1 MPTKLGKY
9 EIKAELGRGAMGVV
23 YSARDPRLGR
33 PVALKTMSPSVAGDP
48 ELLQRFYR
56 EAQSAGQLRHP
67 NIVTIYDIDEADGI
81 PFIAMEFL
89 EGESLEQIIAARK
102 DLTVVKKVDVMVQ
115 TCKGLYYAHQHG
127 IVHRDIKPANVVV
140 LTDGMV
146 KIVDFGIARIAG
158 GSMTRTGIVL
168 GTPMYMSPEQVLGH
182 TVDARSD
189 IFSVGVILYE
199 LLTFQNPFVA
209 DDMPTILFK
218 IVDQPAPPLT
228 SVLPNC
234 PPQLENVVMRALAK
248 NREERYQ
255 TAEDLAFDLQQVGD
269 FLKRHMVEVYIEQ
282 GQRSY
287 EEGNF
292 TLAKESLQ
300 KVLEIDSNHNVAKN
314 LLGKVQEQIY
324 VRQRAQK
331 AEQALRHAKEALGGE
346 QYEEA
351 IGALDEIL
359 RVDPRHAEAQQYKQL
374 AIERRDRKR
383 KVARHMERAEK
394 LLADADLKGAK
405 AQVEA
410 ALALDPEHAAALTML
425 ESVTRELA
433 EEERLRQV
441 RQYIESAR
449 ARLAEK
455 NFAKA
460 LELLEKAG
468 QLDPINMEVES
479 LTRLVRSNQE
489 KEERRRL
496 LEQRLAGIQE
506 AINREQ
512 YEEAVAL
519 ADEGLGEFPD
529 HSEVLKLH
537 TQATRLAEAQRRR
550 RYVDEQIQ
558 TARGF
563 LQENQ
568 FSSAIA
574 LLEQGL
580 QVVPNDSRLMSC
592 LKTVREA
599 EQSSRLEN
607 LRQEAMR
614 QANEQIRV
622 KDFAGA
628 ITTLEKALGRAGQSP
643 ELLEFLQFARE
654 QQAEYQR
661 QERIHHVLSR
671 AQAVLREEDF
681 EEAVDLLE
689 RSQTDL
695 QASEIE
701 GLLATAR
708 DQWQRFEQQRE
719 ETLDSALQLLQQ
731 GEAAKAVA
739 LLDAAPKAYFKNER
753 FQQVYAQCREG
764 LGRATLVRSTVEQ
777 VEKAI
782 AREDLAQAEALLQQA
797 LKTCP
802 GDPALLATQQR
813 LRDEEV
819 RLRRALWGKLL
830 DEARVDV
837 GRMQYKEAIAL
848 LTSVDW
854 QSAEVPELSNE
865 AAALLRE
872 ARQRHEEMRRREE
885 EARLREEEEEAR
897 RREEEAR
904 QREAEAAQRQT
915 LVRPLPQIPVADT
928 SGLLASQERL
938 REALKGGPRRREA
951 EAPRPEPA
959 AHAAPVESTVPASR
973 PPLIPA
979 PPAAPPAPPPAA
991 GPAVTPKPPAPPPAK
1006 PTAPPPPTR
1015 VSAPPA
1021 APPPEVTPPVAPVAV
1036 PAPTAAPAVA
1046 RAPVAIPA
1054 PAPAKRMPV
1063 ALWAGIGLVVLAI
1076 AGFAAWRFLGRPPA
1090 PGYAQLVATPW
1101 AEIVSVRTK
1110 EAQSVN
1116 LTGTTPMRLELP
1128 PGEYVVELKKGET
1141 VGKVNVV
1148 VKAGE
1153 TSQVN
1158 YTFPEVNVNAMV
1170 DELVSKY

>member
-1 MPTKLGKY
+1 
-9 EIKAELGRGAMGVV
+9 MGVV
-23 YSARDPRLGR
+23 YRAEDPRLGR

-56 EAQSAGQLRHP
+56 EAQSAGKLSHP

-89 EGESLEQIIAARK
+89 EGESLEQIITARK
-102 DLTVVKKVDVMVQ
+102 DVTVVTKVNIMVQ
-115 TCKGLYYAHQHG
+115 TCRGLHYAHQHG
-127 IVHRDIKPANVVV
+127 IVHRDVKPANIVV
-140 LTDGMV
+140 LKDGTV
-146 KIVDFGIARIAG
+146 RIVDFGIARITG

-182 TVDARSD
+182 AVDARSD
-189 IFSVGVILYE
+189 IFGVGVILYE
-199 LLTFQNPFVA
+199 LLTFQNPFA
-209 DDMPTILFK
+209 AEDMPTILFK
-218 IVDQPAPPLT
+218 IVDQPAPPLA

-234 PPQLENVVMRALAK
+234 PPQLENIVMRALAK

-314 LLGKVQEQIY
+314 LLSRVQEQIY
-324 VRQRAQK
+324 ARQRAQK
-331 AEQALRHAKEALGGE
+331 VEQALRHAKEALAGE
-346 QYEEA
+346 QYDEA
-351 IGALDEIL
+351 VGALDELL
-359 RVDPRHAEAQQYKQL
+359 RLDPTHAEAQQYKQL

-394 LLADADLKGAK
+394 LMADADLKGAK
-405 AQVEA
+405 AQLEA
-410 ALALDPEHAAALTML
+410 ALALDPEHAASLTMR

-441 RQYIESAR
+441 RQLLDSAR
-449 ARLAEK
+449 ARVAEK

-460 LELLEKAG
+460 LELLEKAN
-468 QLDPINMEVES
+468 QLDPINIEVES

-506 AINREQ
+506 AINREEYAQ
-512 YEEAVAL
+512 AVAL
-519 ADEGLGEFPD
+519 AEEALGEFPD

-550 RYVDEQIQ
+550 QYVDEQLQ
-558 TARGF
+558 AARGF
-563 LQENQ
+563 LRENQ

-574 LLEQGL
+574 LLEQAL

-599 EQSSRLEN
+599 EGRARLEN
-607 LRQEAMR
+607 LRQEAIH

-622 KDFAGA
+622 KDFTGA

-654 QQAEYQR
+654 QQAEHQR

-681 EEAVDLLE
+681 EEALDLLE
-689 RSQTDL
+689 RSQTEL

-701 GLLATAR
+701 SLLGSAR
-708 DQWQRFEQQRE
+708 EQWQRFEQQRE
-719 ETLDSALQLLQQ
+719 ETLENALRLVEE

-753 FQQVYAQCREG
+753 FQRVYAQCRES
-764 LGRATLVRSTVEQ
+764 LGRTTLIRNTVEQ

-782 AREDLAQAEALLQQA
+782 VREDLAQAEALLLQA

-802 GDPALLATQQR
+802 GDPTLLTTQQR
-813 LRDEEV
+813 LREEEV

-837 GRMQYKEAIAL
+837 GRMQYREAIAL

-854 QSAEVPELSNE
+854 QSAEVPELSSE
-865 AAALLRE
+865 AAALLQE
-872 ARQRHEEMRRREE
+872 ARRRYEEISGREE
-885 EARLREEEEEAR
+885 EARLREAKEIDQREEEAR
-897 RREEEAR
+897 RRE
-904 QREAEAAQRQT
+904 AEVAQQQT
-915 LVRPLPQIPVADT
+915 LVRAVPQMPTAEP

-951 EAPRPEPA
+951 EVPKPGPA
-959 AHAAPVESTVPASR
+959 TRAAPVESTMPASR

-979 PPAAPPAPPPAA
+979 PPATPGVAPPAA
-991 GPAVTPKPPAPPPAK
+991 GPAVAPTPAAPPPAK
-1006 PTAPPPPTR
+1006 PPAPAPPTR
-1015 VSAPPA
+1015 VTAPPA
-1021 APPPEVTPPVAPVAV
+1021 APPAVTPPVAPAAA
-1036 PAPTAAPAVA
+1036 PAPAPAVA

-1054 PAPAKRMPV
+1054 PAPTKRMPV
-1063 ALWAGIGLVVLAI
+1063 ALWAGIGVAVLAI
-1076 AGFAAWRFLGRPPA
+1076 AGFGAWWFLAHRSPA

-1101 AEIVSVRTK
+1101 AEIVSVETK
-1110 EAQSVN
+1110 EGQNVN
-1116 LTGTTPMRLELP
+1116 LTGTTPVRLELP
-1128 PGEYVVELKKGET
+1128 PGEYVVELKKEKS
-1141 VGKVNVV
+1141 VGKVSVV

>member
-9 EIKAELGRGAMGVV
+9 VIKSELGRGAMGVV
-23 YSARDPRLGR
+23 YRAEDPRLGR

-56 EAQSAGQLRHP
+56 EAQSAGKLSHP

-89 EGESLEQIIAARK
+89 EGESLKQIIATRK
-102 DLTVVKKVDVMVQ
+102 DLTIVKKVDVMVQ
-115 TCKGLYYAHQHG
+115 TCRGLHYAHQHG
-127 IVHRDIKPANVVV
+127 IVHRDVKPANIVVV
-140 LTDGMV
+140 KDGTV
-146 KIVDFGIARIAG
+146 RIVDFGIARIAG

-182 TVDARSD
+182 AVDARSD
-189 IFSVGVILYE
+189 IFSAGVILYE

-218 IVDQPAPPLT
+218 IVDQPAPALA

-234 PPQLENVVMRALAK
+234 PPQLDNIVMRALAK

-255 TAEDLAFDLQQVGD
+255 AAEDLAFDLQQVGD

-300 KVLEIDSNHNVAKN
+300 KVLEIDSNHNVAKS
-314 LLGKVQEQIY
+314 LLSMVQEQIY
-324 VRQRAQK
+324 ARQRAQK
-331 AEQALRHAKEALGGE
+331 VEQALRHAKEALGSE
-346 QYEEA
+346 QFEEA

-359 RVDPRHAEAQQYKQL
+359 RLDPGHAEAQQYKQL

-383 KVARHMERAEK
+383 KVARHMERAEE

-405 AQVEA
+405 AQLQA
-410 ALALDPEHAAALTML
+410 ALALEPEHAAALTLL

-460 LELLEKAG
+460 RELLEKAG

-479 LTRLVRSNQE
+479 LSRLVRSNQE

-512 YEEAVAL
+512 YEEAVTLVEQA
-519 ADEGLGEFPD
+519 LGEFPD
-529 HSEVLKLH
+529 HPDVLKLH
-537 TQATRLAEAQRRR
+537 TQATRLAEAQRKR

-574 LLEQGL
+574 LLQQAL
-580 QVVPNDSRLMSC
+580 QVVPGDSRLTSY

-599 EQSSRLEN
+599 EERARLES
-607 LRQEAMR
+607 LRQEAIR
-614 QANEQIRV
+614 QANEQIRA
-622 KDFAGA
+622 KDFVGA

-654 QQAEYQR
+654 QQVEYQR
-661 QERIHHVLSR
+661 QERIHHLMSR

-681 EEAVDLLE
+681 EEAADLLE
-689 RSQTDL
+689 RSQTEL
-695 QASEIE
+695 QAIEIE
-701 GLLATAR
+701 SLLTTVR
-708 DQWQRFEQQRE
+708 EQWQRFEQQRE
-719 ETLDSALQLLQQ
+719 ETLNSALQLQQ
-731 GEAAKAVA
+731 EGEAAKAVA

-777 VEKAI
+777 VETAI
-782 AREDLAQAEALLQQA
+782 VREDLAQAEALLQQA
-797 LKTCP
+797 LRTCP
-802 GDPALLATQQR
+802 NDPTLLATRQR
-813 LRDEEV
+813 LREEEV
-819 RLRRALWGKLL
+819 RLRRALWSKLL

-854 QSAEVPELSNE
+854 ESAEVPELSNE

-872 ARQRHEEMRRREE
+872 ARQRYEEVQRQAEEEAAPREE
-885 EARLREEEEEAR
+885 EAWQPQVEIEQA
-897 RREEEAR
+897 
-904 QREAEAAQRQT
+904 QT
-915 LVRPLPQIPVADT
+915 LIRPGPSRPAADS

-938 REALKGGPRRREA
+938 REALRAGPRRREA
-951 EAPRPEPA
+951 EAAR
-959 AHAAPVESTVPASR
+959 APSVESTLPASR
-973 PPLIPA
+973 PPLIPSPPAEPPVARPTARPAVAPKPTPPPAAELPAPAPPTRVTA
-979 PPAAPPAPPPAA
+979 PPAAPTV
-991 GPAVTPKPPAPPPAK
+991 VTP
-1006 PTAPPPPTR
+1006 R
-1015 VSAPPA
+1015 
-1021 APPPEVTPPVAPVAV
+1021 VAPVAV
-1036 PAPTAAPAVA
+1036 PVPTPRPAVA

-1063 ALWAGIGLVVLAI
+1063 ALWAGIGVVVLAI
-1076 AGFAAWRFLGRPPA
+1076 VGFAAWRFMQPPA
-1090 PGYAQLVATPW
+1090 HGYAQLVATPW
-1101 AEIVSVRTK
+1101 AEIVSVETK
-1110 EAQSVN
+1110 EGQNAN

-1128 PGEYVVELKKGET
+1128 PGDYVVEFKKEQA
-1141 VGKVNVV
+1141 VGKVSVV
-1148 VKAGE
+1148 VRSGE

-1158 YTFPEVNVNAMV
+1158 YTFPEVDVNAMV